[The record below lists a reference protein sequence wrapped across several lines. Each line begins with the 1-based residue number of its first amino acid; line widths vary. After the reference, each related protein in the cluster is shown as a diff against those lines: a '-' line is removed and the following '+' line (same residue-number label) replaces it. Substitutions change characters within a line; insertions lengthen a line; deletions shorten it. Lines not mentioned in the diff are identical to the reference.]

1 SSVTL
6 ATVIPRL
13 SYVRDNAEWEFL
25 HPVNGWRT
33 SISASMS
40 PLLSEGGISFQTL
53 SLDVRR
59 YFRLFGGTSGAIRVS
74 GGASFGRDAQSYLVG
89 GLPWL
94 FSSEDGRYSDE
105 NQLPI
110 FEGNGPNLDG
120 LKTIYFSQ
128 YLTPLRGTQ
137 LMELVGNQ
145 AMLLN
150 LEYRFPFLIYYFP
163 ALRMLG
169 QLGGVL
175 FVDTGIVWNDL
186 TGTRT
191 QRITYGWGPR
201 FLLFGLPFQLD
212 FAWPYNPP
220 DGDRSRNW
228 YLTVGTD
235 F

>member
-1 SSVTL
+1 
-6 ATVIPRL
+6 
-13 SYVRDNAEWEFL
+13 
-25 HPVNGWRT
+25 
-33 SISASMS
+33 
-40 PLLSEGGISFQTL
+40 
-53 SLDVRR
+53 
-59 YFRLFGGTSGAIRVS
+59 
-74 GGASFGRDAQSYLVG
+74 LVG

-110 FEGNGPNLDG
+110 FDGNGPNLEG

-137 LMELVGNQ
+137 LMEMDGDRALLV
-145 AMLLN
+145 N

-169 QLGGVL
+169 QLGGVV
-175 FVDTGIVWNDL
+175 FVDAGTAWNSLDE
-186 TGTRT
+186 TPRW
-191 QRITYGWGPR
+191 QRVITYGWGPR

-212 FAWPYNPP
+212 FAWPYKPL
-220 DGDRSRNW
+220 DGDKSRNW
-228 YLTVGTD
+228 YLTIGTD